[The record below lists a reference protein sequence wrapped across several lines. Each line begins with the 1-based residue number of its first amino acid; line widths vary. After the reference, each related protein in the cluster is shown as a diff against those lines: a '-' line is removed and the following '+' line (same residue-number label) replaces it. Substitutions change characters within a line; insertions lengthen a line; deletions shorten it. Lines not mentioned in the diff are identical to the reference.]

1 MISEAQLNHRFFVL
15 GVLAAAIIPRH
26 VITNQQN
33 DNKGWLSTRIGGGM
47 LSHNFRKILLVIAM
61 VNLCRLFLSNDLPP
75 EDSSSG
81 RSKLISDVLGVLEV
95 TLLTFLC
102 FLTPYV
108 LQVGLSQ
115 FFNIVPGSDL
125 KAPLCASALLSFFGV
140 ALSRR
145 VHPNFWALKKL
156 ANVASGPP
164 VIRTLKSYNTFTTSQ
179 SHGRGLVL
187 AQTLCVI
194 EYWHLFLQLASAAAY
209 AFNRHE
215 SAAEETMLDLT
226 MAAARSIAFAAD
238 WTRVLF
244 HATFLN
250 QLEEMYGTRTYF
262 DHNPVDGDG
271 GGGVSGD
278 GEEGGECGNPGTL
291 MVPIR
296 PRSD

>member
-26 VITNQQN
+26 EITNQQH
-33 DNKGWLSTRIGGGM
+33 DNKCWLSTRIGGGM
-47 LSHNFRKILLVIAM
+47 LSHNFRKLLLVIAM
-61 VNLCRLFLSNDLPP
+61 VNLCRLL
-75 EDSSSG
+75 SSG
-81 RSKLISDVLGVLEV
+81 RSHQLVSDVLGILEV

-115 FFNIVPGSDL
+115 FFNIVPGRDL

-156 ANVASGPP
+156 ANAASGPP

-187 AQTLCVI
+187 AQTLSVI
-194 EYWHLFLQLASAAAY
+194 EYWHLFLQLACAAAY

-215 SAAEETMLDLT
+215 TAAEETMLDRT

-250 QLEEMYGTRTYF
+250 QLEEMHGSIYF
-262 DHNPVDGDG
+262 DHNPVEGDG

-278 GEEGGECGNPGTL
+278 GEGGEGGDPGTL

>member
-1 MISEAQLNHRFFVL
+1 VS
-15 GVLAAAIIPRH
+15 
-26 VITNQQN
+26 
-33 DNKGWLSTRIGGGM
+33 
-47 LSHNFRKILLVIAM
+47 
-61 VNLCRLFLSNDLPP
+61 
-75 EDSSSG
+75 
-81 RSKLISDVLGVLEV
+81 
-95 TLLTFLC
+95 
-102 FLTPYV
+102 
-108 LQVGLSQ
+108 
-115 FFNIVPGSDL
+115 L
-125 KAPLCASALLSFFGV
+125 KK
-140 ALSRR
+140 
-145 VHPNFWALKKL
+145 ALKKL

>member
-26 VITNQQN
+26 VISNQQH
-33 DNKGWLSTRIGGGM
+33 DNKCWLSTRIGGGM
-47 LSHNFRKILLVIAM
+47 LSHNFRKLLLVIAM
-61 VNLCRLFLSNDLPP
+61 VNLCRLL
-75 EDSSSG
+75 SSG
-81 RSKLISDVLGVLEV
+81 RSHQLVSDVLGILEV

-156 ANVASGPP
+156 ANAASGPP

-187 AQTLCVI
+187 AQTLSVI
-194 EYWHLFLQLASAAAY
+194 EHWHLFLQLACAAAY

-215 SAAEETMLDLT
+215 TAAEETMLDRT

-250 QLEEMYGTRTYF
+250 QLEEMHGSIYF
-262 DHNPVDGDG
+262 DHNPVEGDG

-278 GEEGGECGNPGTL
+278 GEGGEGGDPGTL

>member
-26 VITNQQN
+26 EITNQQH
-33 DNKGWLSTRIGGGM
+33 DNKCWLSTRIGGGM
-47 LSHNFRKILLVIAM
+47 LSHNFRKLLLVIAM
-61 VNLCRLFLSNDLPP
+61 VNLCRLL
-75 EDSSSG
+75 SSG
-81 RSKLISDVLGVLEV
+81 RSHQLVSDVLGILEV

-115 FFNIVPGSDL
+115 FFNIVPGRDL

-156 ANVASGPP
+156 ANAASGPP

-187 AQTLCVI
+187 AQTLSVI
-194 EYWHLFLQLASAAAY
+194 EYWHLFLQLACAAAY

-215 SAAEETMLDLT
+215 TAAEETMLDRT

-250 QLEEMYGTRTYF
+250 QLEEMHGSIYF
-262 DHNPVDGDG
+262 DHNPVEGDG
-271 GGGVSGD
+271 GGGVSG
-278 GEEGGECGNPGTL
+278 EGGEGGDPGTL

>member
-1 MISEAQLNHRFFVL
+1 
-15 GVLAAAIIPRH
+15 
-26 VITNQQN
+26 
-33 DNKGWLSTRIGGGM
+33 M
-47 LSHNFRKILLVIAM
+47 LSHNFRKLLLVIAM
-61 VNLCRLFLSNDLPP
+61 VNLCRLL
-75 EDSSSG
+75 SSG
-81 RSKLISDVLGVLEV
+81 RSHQLVSDVLGILEV

-115 FFNIVPGSDL
+115 FFNIVPGRDL

-156 ANVASGPP
+156 ANAASGPP

-187 AQTLCVI
+187 AQTLSVI
-194 EYWHLFLQLASAAAY
+194 EYWHLFLQLACAAAY

-215 SAAEETMLDLT
+215 TAAEETMLDRT

-250 QLEEMYGTRTYF
+250 QLEEMHGSIYF
-262 DHNPVDGDG
+262 DHNPVEGDG

-278 GEEGGECGNPGTL
+278 GEGGEGGEGGDPGTL

>member
-26 VITNQQN
+26 VISNQQH
-33 DNKGWLSTRIGGGM
+33 DNKCWLSTRIGGGM
-47 LSHNFRKILLVIAM
+47 LSHNFRKLLLVIAM
-61 VNLCRLFLSNDLPP
+61 VNLCRLL
-75 EDSSSG
+75 SSG
-81 RSKLISDVLGVLEV
+81 RSHQLVSDVLGILEV

-115 FFNIVPGSDL
+115 FFNIVPGRDL

-156 ANVASGPP
+156 ANAASGPP

-187 AQTLCVI
+187 AQTLSVI
-194 EYWHLFLQLASAAAY
+194 EYWHLFLQLACAAAY

-215 SAAEETMLDLT
+215 TAAEETMLDRT

-250 QLEEMYGTRTYF
+250 QLEEMHGSIYF
-262 DHNPVDGDG
+262 DHNPVEGDG

-278 GEEGGECGNPGTL
+278 GEGGEGGDPGTL

>member
-1 MISEAQLNHRFFVL
+1 MISEEQLNKRFFIL
-15 GVLAAAIIPRH
+15 GVLAAAVIPRH
-26 VITNQQN
+26 VVTNQLH
-33 DNKGWLSTRIGGGM
+33 DNRSWLSTKIGGGM
-47 LSHNFRKILLVIAM
+47 LSHNFRKLLLVIAM
-61 VNLCRLFLSNDLPP
+61 VNLCRLFVSNDVPP

-81 RSKLISDVLGVLEV
+81 RSQLWSDVLGIFEV

-115 FFNIVPGSDL
+115 FFNIVPGRDL
-125 KAPLCASALLSFFGV
+125 LGPLISSALLSILGV
-140 ALSRR
+140 TLSRS

-156 ANVASGPP
+156 ANAASGPP
-164 VIRTLKSYNTFTTSQ
+164 VMRTLKSYNTFTTSH

-187 AQTLCVI
+187 AQTLSVI
-194 EYWHLFLQLASAAAY
+194 EHWHLFLQLSCAAAY

-215 SAAEETMLDLT
+215 TAVEETMLDRI
-226 MAAARSIAFAAD
+226 MAATRSIAFAAD

-250 QLEEMYGTRTYF
+250 QLEEMYGSIYF
-262 DHNPVDGDG
+262 DHNPVEEGNG
-271 GGGVSGD
+271 SGGD
-278 GEEGGECGNPGTL
+278 GEGGNSGEGGEPGTL

-296 PRSD
+296 PRTD